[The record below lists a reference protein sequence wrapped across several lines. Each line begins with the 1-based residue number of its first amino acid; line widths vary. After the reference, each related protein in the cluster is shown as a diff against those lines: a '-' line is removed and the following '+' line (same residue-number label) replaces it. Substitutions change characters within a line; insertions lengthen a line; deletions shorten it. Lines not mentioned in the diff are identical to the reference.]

1 MRTTTLPPSFVSFS
15 QTSHA
20 GSEAPALD
28 GSFHFSS
35 LCLTCPSVLDTP
47 SRISATIAGTVFRR
61 TPTSSQ
67 NEHCREYAISKRI
80 ISLNVVLFF
89 PLTCQSPVIPGS
101 VSNRLVCHSLY
112 SCASYGIHG
121 RGPTRLISPR
131 STLISCGS
139 SSR

>member
-1 MRTTTLPPSFVSFS
+1 NVYHSFAIVRFLFFRHPMLA
-15 QTSHA
+15 TKPWPCMSHFI
-20 GSEAPALD
+20 SHL
-28 GSFHFSS
+28 
-35 LCLTCPSVLDTP
+35 LCLMCPSVLDTP

-101 VSNRLVCHSLY
+101 VSHRLVCHNLY

-121 RGPTRLISPR
+121 RGPTR
-131 STLISCGS
+131 
-139 SSR
+139 